1 MFSKKTNK
9 PIEKV
14 LTKQANVTMAI
25 SKGSDIE
32 KQVQMIG
39 LTREDLRIISNLKPF
54 LNEQIEQI
62 VNRFYE
68 NLKSQSSL
76 LKIINDNSSIS
87 RLTQTLSK
95 HISELFDGVIDQAFF
110 EKRIRIASIHV
121 KIGLKTKWY
130 MCAFQDLLLSLM
142 DIIEAHVK
150 DKEEYFLAIRA
161 VTKIVNLEQ
170 QLVLEAYD
178 SESERVRNQ
187 GEEEK
192 TLMRQNVAKASERLA
207 AISVQTN
214 ASFQQLQA
222 QSHEVM
228 SLANEGAEIS
238 TLSEQYAE
246 NGKKQ
251 LTNQNTNMVNIH
263 QSVCTIAKDVQ
274 VLLSISKQM
283 QEIVSIVTTIADQT
297 NLLSL
302 NATIEAARAGE
313 VGKGFAVVAREV
325 RKLSE
330 ETKKSV
336 TNVSTLITS
345 LNSQVGN
352 LTKSLETITIAVTKG
367 NDQLKET
374 ENDFKHILQTVGE
387 TKHQNNKIENELNYF
402 VKVIDQLS
410 QSFDQVALS
419 ADNLRH
425 SDFFNC

>member
-302 NATIEAARAGE
+302 NATIEAAR
-313 VGKGFAVVAREV
+313 
-325 RKLSE
+325 LW
-330 ETKKSV
+330 
-336 TNVSTLITS
+336 
-345 LNSQVGN
+345 
-352 LTKSLETITIAVTKG
+352 
-367 NDQLKET
+367 
-374 ENDFKHILQTVGE
+374 
-387 TKHQNNKIENELNYF
+387 
-402 VKVIDQLS
+402 
-410 QSFDQVALS
+410 
-419 ADNLRH
+419 
-425 SDFFNC
+425 